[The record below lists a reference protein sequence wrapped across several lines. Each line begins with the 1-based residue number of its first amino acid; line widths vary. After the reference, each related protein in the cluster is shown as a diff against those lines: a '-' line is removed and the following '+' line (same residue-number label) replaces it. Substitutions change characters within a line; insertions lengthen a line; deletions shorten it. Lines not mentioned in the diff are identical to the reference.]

1 MQSKRS
7 DYVHRGDR
15 ERRRQT
21 IRRIAIF
28 FGFVVAVFVL
38 MQLKQEEASA
48 TGVTI
53 PAPQSEAEALRQAL
67 DSTAAEL
74 DITRSTLARAE
85 RIIDL
90 GTRYGVKTELATQ
103 IHDIALAEGLDPE
116 LAFRLVRLESEF
128 NPRAVSP
135 VGALGLTQLMLPTA
149 RHFQP
154 DVTREDLFDPKTNLH
169 IGFRYLRGL
178 IQEYDGDVRLALLV
192 YNRGPVAVN
201 AARARG
207 ENPAN
212 GYERIVLKGYNGT
225 GVVEREG

>member
-1 MQSKRS
+1 MRLKRN

-15 ERRRQT
+15 ERRRHT
-21 IRRIAIF
+21 IRRIAVF
-28 FGFVVAVFVL
+28 VGFVCALFVL

-53 PAPQSEAEALRQAL
+53 PAARSEVEQLRHEL

-74 DITRSTLARAE
+74 DITRSTLQRAE
-85 RIIDL
+85 RILAL
-90 GTRYGVKTELATQ
+90 GTKFNVGTKLAAA
-103 IHDIALAEGLDPE
+103 IYDVALAEGLDPE
-116 LAFRLVRLESEF
+116 LAFRVVRLESEF

-149 RHFQP
+149 RHFRS
-154 DVTREDLFDPKTNLH
+154 DITREQLFDPTTNLH

-178 IQEYDGDVRLALLV
+178 ITEYDGDVRLALLV

-212 GYERIVLKGYNGT
+212 GYDRIVLKGYAGT
-225 GVVEREG
+225 GVIEREG

>member
-15 ERRRQT
+15 ERRRQK

-28 FGFVVAVFVL
+28 VGFVCALFVF
-38 MQLKQEEASA
+38 MQFKQEEASA

-53 PAPQSEAEALRQAL
+53 PAPRSETEQLQQAL
-67 DSTAAEL
+67 DSTSAEL
-74 DITRSTLARAE
+74 DITRNTLERAE

-90 GTRYGVKTELATQ
+90 GTRYGVSTGLAAQ

-149 RHFQP
+149 RHFQR
-154 DVTREDLFDPKTNLH
+154 DVTREELFEPKTNLH

-212 GYERIVLKGYNGT
+212 GYDRIVLRGYSGT